1 MKNLL
6 MTTIAIFGFASI
18 TIAQMFELGVLITQA
33 PDKFSQMEMKEG
45 IPVLPMQQAM
55 FTWLGSQVQIQT

>member
-1 MKNLL
+1 
-6 MTTIAIFGFASI
+6 
-18 TIAQMFELGVLITQA
+18 MFELEVLITQA